1 MNATLSNTDTQSRC
15 PLEFNPPL
23 GQREEYVAIS
33 CLEAIEFKCKQK
45 LLKCGSTESKCLI
58 LTVQCWAPSNLTR
71 GGKLGSSG
79 GPRWRGLSPCSSGE
93 RAEIPRVPPPV
104 PAARPAQYAPTASPG
119 YQATWLPGKGS
130 ATTAGTVGHGASVVG
145 VGGEGL
151 WGQKRP
157 ERTHLQ
163 ATDPQGA
170 GPWFGLPWGTE
181 QRGHPGQHLWATP
194 SFRPLSA
201 RPPRGG
207 GGGCWVWGA
216 APQVSLTERWEL
228 KWTQKRPLWVGAPGL
243 RLHSTSET
251 KCYNVRDCYPLTCP
265 QNETKQKA
273 ETACHIS
280 FQAKK
285 M

>member
-1 MNATLSNTDTQSRC
+1 MQTKA
-15 PLEFNPPL
+15 
-23 GQREEYVAIS
+23 
-33 CLEAIEFKCKQK
+33 FKVRVNRIQM
-45 LLKCGSTESKCLI
+45 
-58 LTVQCWAPSNLTR
+58 SNLNSPMLSSFQPNER
-71 GGKLGSSG
+71 GKTGKQHG
-79 GPRWRGLSPCSSGE
+79 GPQWRGLSPCSSGE

-104 PAARPAQYAPTASPG
+104 PAARPAQRAPTASPG

-151 WGQKRP
+151 WGQKWP

-201 RPPRGG
+201 RPPPWWWWGVLSL
-207 GGGCWVWGA
+207 GCRPPSFPYRTVRAEVNTEKASVSRSSWA
-216 APQVSLTERWEL
+216 APPFHFWNKVLQR
-228 KWTQKRPLWVGAPGL
+228 
-243 RLHSTSET
+243 
-251 KCYNVRDCYPLTCP
+251 
-265 QNETKQKA
+265 
-273 ETACHIS
+273 
-280 FQAKK
+280 
-285 M
+285 